1 MTDIIDFNMQ
11 KLARTEPSYSV
22 HIWRASGESF
32 SGGITFGQDV
42 EHDALEVAG
51 ELIAFSNRLVDATG
65 YKSAWYQGLLD
76 ERWYVAG
83 GFIMG
88 SAITGVLCALSFG

>member
-1 MTDIIDFNMQ
+1 MTDVIDFHMQ
-11 KLARTEPSYSV
+11 KLARTEPSYTV
-22 HIWRASGESF
+22 YIWRAPGESF
-32 SGGITFGQDV
+32 SGGIAFGPDV
-42 EHDALEVAG
+42 EHDTLEVAG
-51 ELIAFSNRLVDATG
+51 ELIAFANGLVDATG

-88 SAITGVLCALSFG
+88 SVITGVLCAL